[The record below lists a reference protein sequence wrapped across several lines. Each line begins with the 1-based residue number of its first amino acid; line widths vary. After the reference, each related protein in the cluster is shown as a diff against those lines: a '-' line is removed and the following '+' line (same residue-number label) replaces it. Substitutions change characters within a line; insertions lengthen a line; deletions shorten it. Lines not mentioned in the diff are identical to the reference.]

1 MHAAVVER
9 AELEADLQRVIERD
23 ELVLRYLPVVAL
35 ESAAMTGIETLVR
48 WRHPERGLSACR
60 LGAADLTADVA
71 AALGLSGLEP
81 SSLVLE
87 ITETALMRD
96 VDDDDRPAWRPA
108 PSRRA
113 AERTCTDGCTT
124 GRANGPGGGSS
135 DGGWKVEP

>member
-96 VDDDDRPAWRPA
+96 VDETIALPGARRRRDVLLSGLVPMGVQ
-108 PSRRA
+108 RA
-113 AERTCTDGCTT
+113 ARMDRVAVHPTGDG
-124 GRANGPGGGSS
+124 R
-135 DGGWKVEP
+135 

>member
-23 ELVLRYLPVVAL
+23 ELVLRYQPVVAL

-96 VDDDDRPAWRPA
+96 VDETIALPGARRRRDVLLSGLVPGTTAARMDRVAVHP
-108 PSRRA
+108 
-113 AERTCTDGCTT
+113 TGDG
-124 GRANGPGGGSS
+124 R
-135 DGGWKVEP
+135 